1 MAQNGLT
8 IQKYGRRSV
17 IRIHSITKKEVE
29 EGNTDSVKG
38 MLDSAVK
45 ELKETGVVHPWNMMI
60 SGYGADPRPY
70 AQIPETKIW
79 FRRAHGAYPY
89 LPIFLSHFIL
99 SNYIFS
105 QFFNPKVVTTHRMPE
120 LSVVQSNAIDDL
132 VAALNE
138 FQPCLGDECR
148 KQLEYRVEY
157 KVDLNEL
164 QKLYADIKFA
174 AGLYLNLNEVP
185 RPVSEKAI
193 AQGFL
198 RINQVLE
205 N

>member
-8 IQKYGRRSV
+8 FQKYGKHSV

-79 FRRAHGAYPY
+79 FRKAHGAYPY
-89 LPIFLSHFIL
+89 LPVFLSHFVL
-99 SNYIFS
+99 SNHLFS
-105 QFFNPKVVTTHRMPE
+105 QFFNLKIVTTHKKPD
-120 LSVVQSNAIDDL
+120 LSVVQTNEIERL
-132 VAALNE
+132 VVALNE
-138 FQPCLGDECR
+138 FEPCLGDECR
-148 KQLEYRVEY
+148 KQLEYQVEY
-157 KVDLNEL
+157 KVNPEET
-164 QKLYADIKFA
+164 QNLYANIKFA
-174 AGLYLNLNEVP
+174 AKVYLSLNNVP
-185 RPVSEKAI
+185 KLISEKAI
-193 AQGFL
+193 AQAFL
-198 RINQVLE
+198 RINQAME